1 MITRRDLLRGVAGT
15 AGLLGWPPG
24 HASGEPPPE
33 TTRLRIAQQP
43 SICVAPQFIV
53 TDLLKAEGFTD
64 IKYVK
69 MTIAGISKALAS
81 GEVDV
86 SMHFVGPLVIQLD
99 AGAPITVL
107 GGVHVGCFELF
118 GTDRVRTIRDL
129 KGKTVAITEL
139 GSTQHVYLSSMVA
152 HVGLDPRKDMKFV
165 ELSRRRGQAAA
176 RGGKGRRLPRVSAG
190 PSGAARPE
198 GRTRRRQQRGRP
210 AVVAVLLLHRHG
222 SPGVRQEAS
231 DRDQAGAAGDP
242 ERSRPLRPRA

>member
-15 AGLLGWPPG
+15 VGLLGWPPG

-33 TTRLRIAQQP
+33 TTRLRIASTP
-43 SICVAPQFIV
+43 SICVAPQYIV
-53 TDLLKAEGFTD
+53 TELLKAEGFSD

-69 MTIAGISKALAS
+69 MTTAGVSKALAS

-86 SMHFVGPLVIQLD
+86 SLNFVVPLVIQLD
-99 AGAPITVL
+99 AGDPITVL

-118 GTDRVRTIRDL
+118 GTDRVRMIRDL

-139 GSTQHVYLSSMVA
+139 GSTQHVFLASMVA
-152 HVGLDPRKDMKFV
+152 HVGLDPRKDVNFV
-165 ELSRRRGQAAA
+165 EHPAAE
-176 RGGKGRRLPRVSAG
+176 GKRLLAEGKVDAYLGISAG
-190 PSGAARPE
+190 PSGAPRPE

-222 SPGVRQEAS
+222 
-231 DRDQAGAAGDP
+231 
-242 ERSRPLRPRA
+242 